1 MEEYGKRTGRKY
13 LITEETLDLIY
24 KLIDAPAATKQDRID
39 KAEGT
44 IKLMLMLQ
52 DQEVN
57 PWDV

>member
-13 LITEETLDLIY
+13 LITEETLELIY
-24 KLIDAPAATKQDRID
+24 KLIDAPADTKQDRLD

-44 IKLMLMLQ
+44 IKLMIMLQ
-52 DQEVN
+52 DQEVS

>member
-13 LITEETLDLIY
+13 LINEETLEMIY
-24 KLIDAPAATKQDRID
+24 KLIDAPSDTKQDRLD

-52 DQEVN
+52 DQEVS